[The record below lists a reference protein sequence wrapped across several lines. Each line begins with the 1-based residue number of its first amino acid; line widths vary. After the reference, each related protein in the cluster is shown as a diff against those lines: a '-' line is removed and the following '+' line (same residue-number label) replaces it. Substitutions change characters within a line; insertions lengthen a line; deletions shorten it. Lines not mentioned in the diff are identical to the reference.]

1 VAAYLDERPEK
12 AQERTGHTGRG
23 RGPGRYAEA
32 HFFWM
37 KYEDESFTGVLHVSD
52 QALCRQLHASIVQ
65 NIGKTIKQI
74 GNLDIGFLVT
84 LQAS

>member
-1 VAAYLDERPEK
+1 
-12 AQERTGHTGRG
+12 
-23 RGPGRYAEA
+23 
-32 HFFWM
+32 M